1 MKKMCTYLG
10 RDFIEYE
17 VAEHEVHD
25 IDKIEKLID
34 SNDLT
39 HVFAV
44 YCETTSGI
52 LNPIEDIA
60 KLVEMKNLS
69 LFIDAMSAFGALP
82 LSSK

>member
-1 MKKMCTYLG
+1 MCTYLG

-25 IDKIEKLID
+25 INKIKELID
-34 SNDLT
+34 NNNLT

-52 LNPIEDIA
+52 LNPIEEIVWL
-60 KLVEMKNLS
+60 KC
-69 LFIDAMSAFGALP
+69 
-82 LSSK
+82 